1 MSMTMTITMSTMATA
16 MATIAFCDFAFC
28 VEQLWFVIPNNEL
41 SCIHELKR
49 TFSIRD
55 YLEKLQK
62 PQKMSTFH
70 QFQITGAT

>member
-1 MSMTMTITMSTMATA
+1 MATA

-62 PQKMSTFH
+62 PKTSKNEHFSS
-70 QFQITGAT
+70 ITGAT